1 VNRKK
6 QAEFGELIANSRVST
21 DGSTL
26 HEHENPGMEDEREL
40 IQAVLNGHA
49 DRYRYLVERYG
60 APIVRFI
67 RNLCGDAHDAEDIA
81 QDVFLTAYN
90 KLDSWSVQRGR
101 FGTWLFA
108 IARNQTLNSIR
119 RPRPASITVDG
130 AVDIEDSRGSDE
142 PEGREL
148 RTELD
153 SAFSELPQD
162 QCVAFLLFE
171 VEGLSY
177 GEIAQV
183 ERVPVGTIKSRIH
196 RARER
201 LQNLLNHVREDL

>member
-1 VNRKK
+1 M
-6 QAEFGELIANSRVST
+6 
-21 DGSTL
+21 D
-26 HEHENPGMEDEREL
+26 DEREL
-40 IQAVLNGHA
+40 IQAVLSGHT

-67 RNLCGDAHDAEDIA
+67 SNLCGDAHDAEDIA

-101 FGTWLFA
+101 FATWLFA

-119 RPRPASITVDG
+119 RHRLAASTVNC
-130 AVDIEDSRGSDE
+130 DIEDSRGSGE

-148 RTELD
+148 RIQLD

-162 QCVAFLLFE
+162 QRVAFLLSE

-177 GEIAQV
+177 AEIAQV